1 MDKLEHFVRVRTNQV
16 EQSNYQYALRQF
28 FDAAAANYTKKPT
41 TVETRRKSIIMLK
54 DFTISNLLDLNETIA
69 AELFEGK
76 TYPWEVL
83 PEIGEFIMKLGPT
96 LRSI

>member
-1 MDKLEHFVRVRTNQV
+1 
-16 EQSNYQYALRQF
+16 
-28 FDAAAANYTKKPT
+28 
-41 TVETRRKSIIMLK
+41 MLK

-83 PEIGEFIMKLGPT
+83 PEIREFIMKLGLTLSPSEQQISTRKLQLNQTIRSFSVPT
-96 LRSI
+96 RFQETKKPCQRLSTNCP